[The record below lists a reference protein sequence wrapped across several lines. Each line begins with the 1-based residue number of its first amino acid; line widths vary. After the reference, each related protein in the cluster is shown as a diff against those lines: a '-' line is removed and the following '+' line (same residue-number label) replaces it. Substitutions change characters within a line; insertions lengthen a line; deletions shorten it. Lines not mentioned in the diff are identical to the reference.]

1 MEIVP
6 DDISPV
12 ELREEVNSRT
22 HRAGYTKRDGSP
34 VHAGK
39 GDRFRTVNTSRYAD
53 NYKRIFGHK

>member
-22 HRAGYTKRDGSP
+22 HRAGYTTREGGPKPLKIMSHGIGESKLNVWPRDNNGNLI
-34 VHAGK
+34 
-39 GDRFRTVNTSRYAD
+39 D
-53 NYKRIFGHK
+53 